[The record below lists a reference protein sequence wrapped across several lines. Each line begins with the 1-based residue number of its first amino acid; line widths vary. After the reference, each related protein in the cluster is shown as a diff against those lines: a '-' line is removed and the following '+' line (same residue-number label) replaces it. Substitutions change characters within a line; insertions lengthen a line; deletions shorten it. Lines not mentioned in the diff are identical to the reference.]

1 MVFNYK
7 VTGDHMDDIEKKDL
21 EKWAG
26 SASLRDGKALG
37 LSLYEIEEIIGISHI
52 TLSQSGVDSGSK
64 AGRRAHS
71 LRAIHRSLRSKLRG
85 DDAAIKAW
93 LNKPNPR
100 FNGQRPL
107 DVMLGHSGG
116 LTRVSTHIW
125 NHGQVHALM
134 GEDIGLDV

>member
-1 MVFNYK
+1 
-7 VTGDHMDDIEKKDL
+7 MDNIEKKDL

-107 DVMLGHSGG
+107 DVMLGHSG
-116 LTRVSTHIW
+116 LTRVSTYIW
-125 NHGQVHALM
+125 NHGQVHAWM
-134 GEDIGLDV
+134 GIDIGLDV